1 MSIILHGITGDHDFS
16 CNFLDISTI
25 DQPTTNLCGISFPG
39 IKRLQC
45 ILLKTALCF
54 GVQVYGGVEFKDIV
68 EPESEED
75 MWRISVK
82 PDNHPVGTEGIDVLI
97 GAEGKHVTIP
107 GFR

>member
-1 MSIILHGITGDHDFS
+1 MGSLGIVIFLAIFSISLLLTSAPPIYVV
-16 CNFLDISTI
+16 FLS
-25 DQPTTNLCGISFPG
+25 G

-75 MWRISVK
+75 AWRISVK
-82 PDNHPVGTEGIDVLI
+82 PENHPVGTEGIDVLI

>member
-1 MSIILHGITGDHDFS
+1 MTFA
-16 CNFLDISTI
+16 
-25 DQPTTNLCGISFPG
+25 G

-68 EPESEED
+68 EPKSDEEF
-75 MWRISVK
+75 WRITASPK
-82 PDNHPVGTEGIDVLI
+82 DHPVTMQNVDVLI
-97 GAEGKHVTIP
+97 GAEGKHVTVP

>member
-1 MSIILHGITGDHDFS
+1 M
-16 CNFLDISTI
+16 NFLII
-25 DQPTTNLCGISFPG
+25 G

-68 EPESEED
+68 EPQSESD
-75 MWRISVK
+75 CWTISVN
-82 PDNHPVGTEGIDVLI
+82 PENHPVGSQYVDVLI
-97 GAEGKHVTIP
+97 GAEGKHVTVP